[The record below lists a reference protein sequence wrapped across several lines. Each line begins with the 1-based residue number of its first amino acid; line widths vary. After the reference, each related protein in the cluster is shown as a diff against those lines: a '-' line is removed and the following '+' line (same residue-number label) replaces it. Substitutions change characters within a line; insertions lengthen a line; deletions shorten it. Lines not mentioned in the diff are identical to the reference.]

1 MNWLAFFALLEAAL
15 AGSGCNEVVQDLGPW
30 IDSASVEKTEEGF
43 SLSLVLVGGDVAAS
57 STESV
62 ELLIG
67 RQADGHTRHFV
78 LPKAAARKGGILE
91 IRTEEDLFGGVGD
104 GGSFSM
110 QATLAE
116 VNGNNHG
123 PESLSCRSEGGRSTC
138 RRTEKSP
145 AVGSPSPARA
155 GEGGHLMR
163 GSGASMQ
170 GAGPEHEGMHQRMHQ
185 GPNMPSQSQSQSQSM
200 LWTKPPHGECHP
212 DSAPC
217 RPGGACKASGDGS
230 YICVK
235 AAEPETNLRR
245 RFENPSSGHGFQM
258 MVAAAL
264 FVCLSCLCGALFLH
278 RFGIKPGARNV
289 DSVPKVMGKIADGN
303 LSTVQTMTRSR
314 AFENDSDSDD
324 DLRVW

>member
-1 MNWLAFFALLEAAL
+1 MNWLVFFALLEAAL

-30 IDSASVEKTEEGF
+30 VDSASVEKTEEGF

-91 IRTEEDLFGGVGD
+91 IRTEEDLLGGVGD
-104 GGSFSM
+104 GSFSM

-123 PESLSCRSEGGRSTC
+123 PESLSCRREAGRSAC
-138 RRTEKSP
+138 RRTEKKSP
-145 AVGSPSPARA
+145 AGVSPSSMA
-155 GEGGHLMR
+155 GEGGHMMR
-163 GSGASMQ
+163 GSGAGTQ
-170 GAGPEHEGMHQRMHQ
+170 GADGPRREGMHQGMHQ
-185 GPNMPSQSQSQSQSM
+185 GPMPIPSQSPSQSSM
-200 LWTKPPHGECHP
+200 LWTKPPRGECHP
-212 DSAPC
+212 NSAPC
-217 RPGGACKASGDGS
+217 PAGSACKASGDGS

-235 AAEPETNLRR
+235 AEGEKNLRR
-245 RFENPSSGHGFQM
+245 SFENPSSGHGFQM

-278 RFGIKPGARNV
+278 RFGRTPGARNV
-289 DSVPKVMGKIADGN
+289 DSVPKVMGKLADGN

>member
-67 RQADGHTRHFV
+67 RQAEGHTRHFV

-91 IRTEEDLFGGVGD
+91 ISAWAGWVFKPSRNSASAYVMAFEVAAFAFPIVKSVPQSRSQGTEEDLLGGVGD
-104 GGSFSM
+104 GSFSM
-110 QATLAE
+110 QATLVE

-123 PESLSCRSEGGRSTC
+123 PESLSCRGEGEHSTC
-138 RRTEKSP
+138 RRTEKNLP
-145 AVGSPSPARA
+145 ATVSPSPVA
-155 GEGGHLMR
+155 GEGGHMMR
-163 GSGASMQ
+163 GSGAGMQ
-170 GAGPEHEGMHQRMHQ
+170 GAGMQ
-185 GPNMPSQSQSQSQSM
+185 GAD
-200 LWTKPPHGECHP
+200 HGP
-212 DSAPC
+212 
-217 RPGGACKASGDGS
+217 
-230 YICVK
+230 
-235 AAEPETNLRR
+235 
-245 RFENPSSGHGFQM
+245 GFQM
-258 MVAAAL
+258 MVVAAL

-289 DSVPKVMGKIADGN
+289 DSVPKVMGKMADGN
-303 LSTVQTMTRSR
+303 LSTVQTMTRNR
-314 AFENDSDSDD
+314 AFENDSDSDAP
-324 DLRVW
+324 RVLSPKPQTL

>member
-1 MNWLAFFALLEAAL
+1 MNWLVFFALLEAAL

-30 IDSASVEKTEEGF
+30 VDSASVEKTEEGF

-67 RQADGHTRHFV
+67 RQAEGHTRHFV

-91 IRTEEDLFGGVGD
+91 IRTEEDLLGGVGD
-104 GGSFSM
+104 GSFSM

-123 PESLSCRSEGGRSTC
+123 PESLSCRREAGRSTC
-138 RRTEKSP
+138 RRTEKKSP
-145 AVGSPSPARA
+145 AGVSPSSMA
-155 GEGGHLMR
+155 GEGGHMMR
-163 GSGASMQ
+163 GSGAGMQ
-170 GAGPEHEGMHQRMHQ
+170 GAEGMHQGMHQ
-185 GPNMPSQSQSQSQSM
+185 GPMPIPSQSPSQSSM
-200 LWTKPPHGECHP
+200 PWTKPPRGECHP
-212 DSAPC
+212 NSAPC
-217 RPGGACKASGDGS
+217 PAGSACKASGDGS

-235 AAEPETNLRR
+235 
-245 RFENPSSGHGFQM
+245 
-258 MVAAAL
+258 
-264 FVCLSCLCGALFLH
+264 
-278 RFGIKPGARNV
+278 
-289 DSVPKVMGKIADGN
+289 VMGKLADGN